1 LRDLTKVL
9 QIRSLGIL
17 PGLSLHAKAKRQEK
31 EKVMNSSLSY
41 GSWKIASIMGIPI
54 RVHYSWLIIFGLITW
69 SLSTFYFP
77 EAAPD
82 LPKASY
88 WIKGVLAALLLFA
101 SVTFH
106 ELAHSFVAIRYGIS
120 IDSITLFVF
129 GGVARMKAEPP
140 HPKAE
145 FRIAIAG
152 PLSSLFLA
160 VLFFIVSVATVGGV
174 KALSFYLAKI
184 NLIISLFN
192 LIPGFPMDGGRILR
206 SAIWHKTSNFFRAT
220 QAASSTGRKIALFF
234 IFFGIFSF
242 FTRIPGGLW
251 LILIGWF
258 LYSAAQT
265 SYQQSALQETLSGV
279 RVVDVMVRDI
289 VSISPS
295 TSIDAAINHYFLRYG
310 FGGFPVIEESN
321 LLGMLTLK
329 ETASVPRESWLS
341 VKVSDI
347 YVHHDK
353 RWEILPEEDVI
364 KALELMV
371 TEDKG
376 RIAVMKSGRIVG
388 LITRNGIAQYM
399 QIKGK

>member
-1 LRDLTKVL
+1 MSV
-9 QIRSLGIL
+9 RSFQG
-17 PGLSLHAKAKRQEK
+17 A
-31 EKVMNSSLSY
+31 
-41 GSWKIASIMGIPI
+41 WKIATIMGIPI
-54 RVHYSWLIIFGLITW
+54 RVHFSWLIVFGLITW

-82 LPKASY
+82 LPTASY

-129 GGVARMKAEPP
+129 GGVAQMKAEPP

-234 IFFGIFSF
+234 IFFGIFSL

-265 SYQQSALQETLSGV
+265 SYQQSALLEALSGV
-279 RVVDVMVRDI
+279 KVEDVMVKDVVI
-289 VSISPS
+289 
-295 TSIDAAINHYFLRYG
+295 IDPHMSVDETINGYFLRYG
-310 FGGFPVIEESN
+310 YGGFPVIEGDK
-321 LLGMLTLK
+321 LLGVVTLK
-329 ETASVPRESWLS
+329 EMMCVPRKDWNS
-341 VKVSDI
+341 VKISDI
-347 YVHHDK
+347 VPSYAARLTVFPK
-353 RWEILPEEDVI
+353 ESAA
-364 KALELMV
+364 KALEMMV

-376 RIAVMKSGRIVG
+376 RLVVMNEGKMVG
-388 LITRNGIAQYM
+388 LITRNGVARY
-399 QIKGK
+399 IKIKKELS